1 MQPFT
6 IVAYTF
12 HADIYCPTC
21 VISEMEQDPNYD
33 GWADCSIPPMST
45 EDNLSEVAHAFGIDR
60 MDESTFDSDAFPKVI
75 FADQIDGHIGCG
87 RCARYLG

>member
-75 FADQIDGHIGCG
+75 FAGQVSDEDVCG
-87 RCARYLG
+87 RCEAQL